1 MSISRLTKKVDALGS
16 TWEQFKQVNDR
27 RLSEVEKKGSADP
40 LTIEQLGRMNSAID
54 GYKSRLDSVETVLNR
69 PMGSVAGVEYGSADV
84 NEHKQAFCG
93 YLRKGIE
100 DDLSHLEKKALSVG
114 SDSDGGYLVTPSM
127 SQNIV
132 SAVFESSPMRQL
144 ASVETISSDS
154 LEIIEDNDEA
164 GAGWSAAEAAIVA
177 DSTTP
182 DVGKKIINVHEL
194 VAQPKATQKLI
205 DDSSV
210 DVEAWLGGKLVDVFS
225 RLENAAFI
233 NGNGVGKPK
242 GILNYAAGT
251 SWGQIEQIASGTSG
265 EVDADSII
273 DLFYS
278 LKEEY
283 ATHATFLMNRAT
295 AQQVRLLKEGST
307 GQYLWNPGLASGA
320 ADTLMGVPV
329 MQAADMPTP
338 AADSLSIALADFS
351 RAYQIVDRTGVR
363 ILRDPF
369 TEKPFVKF
377 YTTKRVGGDVV
388 NSEAIKLLKLSA

>member
-69 PMGSVAGVEYGSADV
+69 PMGSVAGIEYGSADV